1 VTEKTTYAIDT
12 DICIRCD
19 LCRKEC
25 PAAAIKDSQGK
36 LAILDDRCIECGHCG
51 AVCPEGAVL
60 CDGESLAPLENHGIS
75 GAQAF
80 SLIGG
85 KRSVRSYSDM
95 PIPSE
100 VLDRILE
107 TGALAATATNS
118 RNVRARV
125 FSEGEVSLLASRLCA
140 ALLGTLN
147 LIDTP
152 PGRLIAR
159 LAGMKR
165 YADPS
170 FLKAFKRKMA
180 AGAEGTGDPLFF
192 KAPAVVVVTYPRRDT
207 RFGRTNAVLAGQSM
221 MLYAHALGIES
232 CVIGFAEAAGKRDR
246 GKQALGVGRD
256 REIGLIFTLGY
267 GKPRYHRLPK
277 RPPLERE

>member
-1 VTEKTTYAIDT
+1 MTENTTYTIDT

-25 PAAAIKDSQGK
+25 PSAAIRDIQGK
-36 LAILDDRCIECGHCG
+36 LTILDERCIECGHCG

-60 CDGESLAPLENHGIS
+60 CNGEALTPLESHGIS
-75 GAQAF
+75 EAQAF

-85 KRSVRSYSDM
+85 KRSVRSYREM
-95 PIPSE
+95 PIPADI
-100 VLDRILE
+100 LNRILE
-107 TGALAATATNS
+107 TGALTGTATNS

-125 FSEGEVSLLASRLCA
+125 FAEGEVPLLTSRLCA

-147 LIDTP
+147 LIDNP
-152 PGRLIAR
+152 AGRIIAR

-165 YADPS
+165 YANPS
-170 FLKAFKRKMA
+170 FLKAFKRKMT
-180 AGAEGTGDPLFF
+180 AGVEGTGDPLFF
-192 KAPAVVVVTYPRRDT
+192 KAPAVVVVTYPRRDP

-232 CVIGFAEAAGKRDR
+232 CVIGFAEVAGKR
-246 GKQALGVGRD
+246 GKGRKALGVSPD
-256 REIGLIFTLGY
+256 REIGMIFTLGY
-267 GKPRYHRLPK
+267 GKPRYFRLPK
-277 RPPLERE
+277 RSPLTD